1 MNVLHTKHSS
11 GNTGKYFFFST
22 EDFSKMVGNEN
33 WDAMQFEV
41 VQAGSDSWKG
51 TVYVWNRESGSHGR
65 KSEGAAAGDWKEGD
79 TITLQTCIEKGKAFH
94 L

>member
-1 MNVLHTKHSS
+1 
-11 GNTGKYFFFST
+11 
-22 EDFSKMVGNEN
+22 MVGNEN
-33 WDAMQFEV
+33 WDAMQYEV

-79 TITLQTCIEKGKAFH
+79 TITLQTCIEKGKDLH
-94 L
+94 LQYNRYHRISSKALKILNLWNLTRI